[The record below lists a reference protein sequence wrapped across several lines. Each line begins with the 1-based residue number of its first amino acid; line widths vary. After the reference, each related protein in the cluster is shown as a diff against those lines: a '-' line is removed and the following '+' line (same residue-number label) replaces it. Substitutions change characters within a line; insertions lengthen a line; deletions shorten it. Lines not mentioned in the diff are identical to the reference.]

1 MRARTK
7 TYPNEDVVF
16 LAEQG
21 YSVVLPE
28 KLQTGKWNVYR
39 LGFLILIIKLYDR
52 KFVLKVPDDA
62 DLHGLL

>member
-1 MRARTK
+1 M
-7 TYPNEDVVF
+7 F